1 MSFDIKKNDPA
12 MVSEVGY
19 EFNVILPDGTET
31 DFKIKVRGENS
42 PKVDAFRRKEYAEMD
57 IRERAAKRAN
67 KKEADPQT
75 ITELLEKIDRAAANR
90 VISWSGLKEDGVEI
104 PYSEETAERLMRDY
118 KWLGKIVMKESEDLL
133 NFRHKLSK

>member
-12 MVSEVGY
+12 MVSEIGY

-42 PKVDAFRRKEYAEMD
+42 PKVDAFRRKDYTEMD
-57 IRERAAKRAN
+57 IRERAAKRAG
-67 KKEADPQT
+67 KKEPDALT
-75 ITELLEKIDRAAANR
+75 LSELEDRLHRAAANR
-90 VISWSGLKEDGVEI
+90 IISWSGLKEEGVDV
-104 PYSEETAERLMRDY
+104 PYSEETAERIMKDY
-118 KWLGKIVMKESEDLL
+118 KWLRVIVLKESEDVL